1 VLLFLIGGFTLSA
14 SRGVGQPLVASA
26 PAGCAT
32 ITADNSD
39 DCVRLNQVQVLGT
52 HNSYHLAPKAAV
64 LEAMSPE
71 RRQGLEY
78 THRTLTEQLSELGVR
93 QFEIDVFADP
103 EGGRYASPSA
113 YKLTGDTK
121 NPVMEKP
128 GFKVLHVQDLDV
140 RSTCPTLVACL
151 TEIKAW
157 STANPGHLPVM
168 IMIEAKD
175 TPIENRPNFEF
186 VKPHPIGAPELDAL
200 DAEIRSVFAADRV
213 ITPDSVRGD
222 HATLDE
228 ALRKDGWPSL
238 GRARGKVMFALDN
251 TDRKRD
257 EYLRG
262 HPSLKGR
269 MLFVTAPAGDPA
281 VAFIKMN
288 EARGPAE
295 ERIREQVKAG
305 YIVRTRADEP
315 TTEARNGST
324 VRKDSAFRSGAQF
337 VSTDYP
343 EVSPFGSG
351 YIARI
356 PGPSGLIARCNP
368 VSAPA
373 GCRDEWL
380 EPGRVDAKSPAS
392 PSTAGRRQ

>member
-1 VLLFLIGGFTLSA
+1 MKTRNLSFVNLSFVFLVLAGGFVA
-14 SRGVGQPLVASA
+14 PAPGVSGQA
-26 PAGCAT
+26 PAGCAAL
-32 ITADNSD
+32 TAENAD
-39 DCVRLNQVQVLGT
+39 DCVRLNQIQVLGT
-52 HNSYHLAPKAAV
+52 HNSYHLAPKPAV
-64 LEAMSPE
+64 LEGLSPE

-103 EGGRYASPSA
+103 EGGRYARPAA
-113 YKLTGDTK
+113 YKLTGDSV

-140 RSTCPTLVACL
+140 RSTCPTLIACL

-175 TPIENRPNFEF
+175 GVIQSRPNFEF
-186 VKPHPIGAPELDAL
+186 VKPHPIGAPEFDAL
-200 DAEIRSVFAADRV
+200 DAEIRSVFPADRV

-228 ALRKDGWPSL
+228 AIRKNGWPTL
-238 GRARGKVMFALDN
+238 RGARGKVMFALDN

-257 EYLRG
+257 EYLQG
-262 HPSLKGR
+262 HPSLRGR

-281 VAFIKMN
+281 TAFLKLN

-305 YIVRTRADEP
+305 YLVRTRADEP
-315 TTEARNGST
+315 TAEARSGST
-324 VRKDSAFRSGAQF
+324 VRKDGAFRSGAQF

-343 EVSPFGSG
+343 EISPFGSG
-351 YIARI
+351 YIARL
-356 PGPSGLIARCNP
+356 PGAAGLIARCNP

-380 EPGRVDAKSPAS
+380 EPRRAK
-392 PSTAGRRQ
+392 

>member
-1 VLLFLIGGFTLSA
+1 M
-14 SRGVGQPLVASA
+14 SRGGATLEAAATPD
-26 PAGCAT
+26 GCAAL
-32 ITADNSD
+32 TAENTD
-39 DCVRLNQVQVLGT
+39 DCVRLNQIQVLGT
-52 HNSYHLAPKAAV
+52 HNSYHLAPKPAV
-64 LEAMSPE
+64 LEGLTPE

-78 THRTLTEQLSELGVR
+78 THKTLTEQLSALGVR

-103 EGGRYASPSA
+103 EGGRYARPAA
-113 YKLTGDTK
+113 YKLTGDAVD
-121 NPVMEKP
+121 PAMEKP

-140 RSTCPTLVACL
+140 RSTCPTFVACL
-151 TEIKAW
+151 TEIKTW

-175 TPIENRPNFEF
+175 SVIQNRPNFEF
-186 VKPHPIGAPELDAL
+186 VKPHQIGAPELDAL
-200 DAEIRSVFAADRV
+200 DAEIRSVFPADRV

-228 ALRKDGWPSL
+228 AIRKSGWPTL
-238 GRARGKVMFALDN
+238 RQARGKVMFAMDN

-257 EYLRG
+257 EYLKG
-262 HPSLKGR
+262 HPSLRGR

-281 VAFIKMN
+281 TAFLKLN

-295 ERIREQVKAG
+295 EKIREQVKAG
-305 YIVRTRADEP
+305 YLVRTRADEP
-315 TTEARNGST
+315 TAEARSGST

-351 YIARI
+351 YVARL
-356 PGPSGLIARCNP
+356 PGPAGLIARCNP
-368 VSAPA
+368 VNAPA

-380 EPGRVDAKSPAS
+380 EP
-392 PSTAGRRQ
+392 RRTK

>member
-1 VLLFLIGGFTLSA
+1 MKIEMKTTSVYFVLLVLVAACTVSCGGGQTLE
-14 SRGVGQPLVASA
+14 ASA
-26 PAGCAT
+26 PAGCTA
-32 ITADNSD
+32 IAADNID
-39 DCVRLNQVQVLGT
+39 DCVRLNQIQVLGT
-52 HNSYHLAPKAAV
+52 HNSYHLAPKPAV
-64 LEAMSPE
+64 LDTLDPQ

-78 THRTLTEQLSELGVR
+78 SHRTLTEQLSELGVR

-103 EGGRYASPSA
+103 NGGRYARPSA
-113 YKLTGDTK
+113 YKLTGDSVS
-121 NPVMEKP
+121 PVMETP
-128 GFKVLHVQDLDV
+128 GYKVLHVQDLDV

-157 STANPGHLPVM
+157 STANPGHLPLMV
-168 IMIEAKD
+168 MIEAKD
-175 TPIENRPNFEF
+175 GAIENRPGFEF
-186 VKPHPIGAPELDAL
+186 VTPHPIRARELDAL
-200 DAEIRSVFAADRV
+200 DDEIRSVFAADRV

-228 ALRKDGWPSL
+228 AIRKNGWPAL
-238 GRARGKVMFALDN
+238 RQARGKVMFALDN

-257 EYLRG
+257 EYLQG
-262 HPSLKGR
+262 HPSLRGR

-281 VAFIKMN
+281 TAFLKLN

-295 ERIREQVKAG
+295 EKIREQVKAG
-305 YIVRTRADEP
+305 YLVRTRADEP
-315 TTEARNGST
+315 TAEARNGST

-351 YIARI
+351 YIARV
-356 PGPSGLIARCNP
+356 PGPAGLIARCNP
-368 VSAPA
+368 VTAPA

-380 EPGRVDAKSPAS
+380 EPRRAK
-392 PSTAGRRQ
+392 

>member
-1 VLLFLIGGFTLSA
+1 VKTRNLSFVLLLLIGGFIFSV
-14 SRGVGQPLVASA
+14 SRGGSPTLEASA
-26 PAGCAT
+26 PPDGCAALT
-32 ITADNSD
+32 EKNSD
-39 DCVRLNQVQVLGT
+39 DCVRVNQIQVLGT
-52 HNSYHLAPKAAV
+52 HNSYHLAPKTAV
-64 LEAMSPE
+64 LEALGPE

-103 EGGRYASPSA
+103 EGGRYLRPSA
-113 YKLTGDTK
+113 YKLTGDAP

-140 RSTCPTLVACL
+140 RSTCPTLAACL

-168 IMIEAKD
+168 VMIEAKD
-175 TPIENRPNFEF
+175 TAIQARPGFEF
-186 VKPHPIGAPELDAL
+186 VTPHPIGAAELDAL
-200 DAEIRSVFAADRV
+200 DAEIRSVFPADRA
-213 ITPDSVRGD
+213 ITPDSVRGE

-228 ALRKDGWPSL
+228 AIRKNGWPTL
-238 GRARGKVMFALDN
+238 RQARGKVMFALDN

-257 EYLRG
+257 EYLQG
-262 HPSLKGR
+262 HPSLRGR

-281 VAFIKMN
+281 TAFLKMN
-288 EARGPAE
+288 EARGPSE
-295 ERIREQVKAG
+295 EKIREQVKAG
-305 YIVRTRADEP
+305 YLVRTRADEP
-315 TTEARNGST
+315 TAEARNGST

-351 YIARI
+351 YIARL
-356 PGPSGLIARCNP
+356 PGAAGLIARCNP

-380 EPGRVDAKSPAS
+380 EP
-392 PSTAGRRQ
+392 RRGK